1 MMRNHDTACPS
12 GPRAGRSC
20 SAAVAVAALVLSTA
34 AVAGGAAA
42 APTDPVRGHELP
54 AALATAVGRDL
65 ALSPAEYL
73 RRADLAQR
81 LAGFAADARR
91 RFPGA
96 VTGVELNRAGQPVV
110 MVRPDAAAARVAAR
124 QAGFLLAEAG
134 AAPGFTVAAPGTAPA
149 DGPLTDTLAA
159 TPAGPI
165 AGGDVYVS
173 AQPGQPGD
181 KALKCSWAFN
191 AVDRDGHPAALTAGH
206 CNAAALA
213 GSPATDDQQTF
224 EFLPG
229 HVVGAQTGA
238 FEKSVVDGVRDY
250 AIVRIADQKR
260 ESFRNNLVRGADR
273 TIAITGVGV
282 PVVGAPVCKSGATTG
297 FTCGIITQIDQPD
310 PNRPPIRFKH
320 TALSL
325 PGDSGGALVSGTLA
339 MGIVSEGAGNTDP
352 RQFPTD
358 KPSQL
363 PPSPLSPILGQLLE
377 NIGPHGFEQTA
388 PPTDQFLRA
397 VPQIM
402 MVAQSVAD
410 VLADNPGLQIRT
422 D

>member
-1 MMRNHDTACPS
+1 MALPS
-12 GPRAGRSC
+12 GLRAGRSC
-20 SAAVAVAALVLSTA
+20 SAAVAVAALLLSTA
-34 AVAGGAAA
+34 AVTGRAAA
-42 APTDPVRGHELP
+42 SPTDPVRGHELP

-81 LAGFAADARR
+81 LAGFAADAQR

-96 VTGVELNRAGQPVV
+96 VTGTELNQAGQPVV
-110 MVRPDAAAARVAAR
+110 AVRPDAVAARVAAR
-124 QAGFLLAEAG
+124 QAGFLLAEAS
-134 AAPGFTVAAPGTAPA
+134 ATPEFTAAAPGTAPA
-149 DGPLTDTLAA
+149 DGPLTGTLAA
-159 TPAGPI
+159 TPAGQI

-173 AQPGQPGD
+173 AQPGQPGE
-181 KALKCSWAFN
+181 ALKCSWAFN
-191 AVDRDGHPAALTAGH
+191 AVDRDGDPAALTAGH

-213 GSPATDDQQTF
+213 GLSATDDQQTF
-224 EFLPG
+224 ELLPG
-229 HVVGAQTGA
+229 HVVGAQTGT

-250 AIVRIADQKR
+250 AIVRIADPMR
-260 ESFRNNLVRGADR
+260 ESFRNNLVRGENR

-339 MGIVSEGAGNTDP
+339 MGIISEGAGNTDP
-352 RQFPTD
+352 GQFPTG

-377 NIGPHGFEQTA
+377 NIGPRGFEQAA
-388 PPTDQFLRA
+388 PLADQFLRG

-410 VLADNPGLQIRT
+410 VLADNPGLQVRT
-422 D
+422 N